1 MSDERRRTAMNFQES
16 LDQAGHTIRGHKMR
30 SGLLILGVAIGVA
43 TLLAIV
49 TIVSGLSAKIR
60 NDVVSAGRPYINIAR
75 FVGMGGEDIH
85 ALLRRR
91 QIMPECVDAVRD
103 VTGVDKVDYMISGH
117 AGVVLHYRDQ
127 RTNFV
132 QTVGA
137 SENFPYLYSFTIAE
151 GRCFTQAELQA
162 NQRVVVLGDGPRQ
175 SLFPRQ
181 DPIGK
186 VLNIRGRPYEVV
198 GTIEARRTVFGAM
211 GDNFLILPWT
221 TFAKDFANPH
231 EEDRSIACTVADG
244 YTTDAVM
251 TDVIGAMRKVRRLS
265 PSQPNDF
272 EVTASETYGELV
284 GRITGG
290 VALVLVVLSSIG
302 LMVGGIGVMNIMLIS
317 VTERTR
323 EIGIRMAIGACRRDM
338 LSQVLIE
345 AGTLTG
351 IGGVIGIVLGYVL
364 SWVVTKALHFPFG
377 FSFLVTI
384 GAALF
389 SVAIGVGFGV
399 YPANRA
405 ARMDPIEALRFE

>member
-1 MSDERRRTAMNFQES
+1 MSERRAAMNFRES
-16 LDQAGHTIRGHKMR
+16 LDQARQTITGHKMR

-75 FVGMGGEDIH
+75 FVGMGGEDIQ

-91 QIMPECVDAVRD
+91 QIMPECVDAVQA

-117 AGVVLHYRDQ
+117 AGTVLHYRDE

-132 QTVGA
+132 QVVGA
-137 SENFPYLYSFTIAE
+137 SDNFAYLYSFTIGE
-151 GRCFTQAELQA
+151 GRSFTQAELQA
-162 NQRVVVLGDGPRQ
+162 DARVVVIGDGPRQ

-186 VLNIRGRPYEVV
+186 VLNIHGRPYAVV
-198 GTIEARRTVFGAM
+198 GAIEARRSIFGSM
-211 GDNFLILPWT
+211 GDNFLVLPWT
-221 TFAKDFANPH
+221 TFVKDFASPR
-231 EEDRSIACTVADG
+231 EEDRSIACTVAPG
-244 YTTDAVM
+244 YTTDDVM
-251 TDVIGAMRKVRRLS
+251 TDVIGAMRKARRLT

-272 EVTASETYGELV
+272 EVTASETYGDLV
-284 GRITGG
+284 NRITGG

-323 EIGIRMAIGACRRDM
+323 EIGIRMAIGARRRDM

-351 IGGVIGIVLGYVL
+351 IGGLIGILLGYVL
-364 SWVVTKALHFPFG
+364 SWFVTRLLHFPFA
-377 FSFLVTI
+377 FSILVTV